1 MKAIQGNAICS
12 ARMAIQG
19 NPILLNLIRATAGLG
34 RRALGDAASKKA
46 FQLGMKL
53 VLILACFPWVCI
65 LIVMA
70 CLQLVCEDRALCK
83 SAAACMASAFK
94 SSGCSLP
101 IRMSSSFSQL
111 PTQSPAHLSVIIVD
125 PISRASVSSLH
136 QELAVLTAAD
146 ISRRTCVLCINANSF
161 HLHSFPL
168 SSLVALFASQSV
180 PYFACASS
188 SPTDMQH
195 AFSCVAAQFLPTIAP
210 HESSCS
216 QVTSSHPNSL
226 ASHCPLS
233 TPFSPVR
240 NPSPLPPFF
249 RPS

>member
-1 MKAIQGNAICS
+1 MLPQVFKS
-12 ARMAIQG
+12 
-19 NPILLNLIRATAGLG
+19 
-34 RRALGDAASKKA
+34 
-46 FQLGMKL
+46 GMKR
-53 VLILACFPWVCI
+53 VRILASTCIQECFPCVCI
-65 LIVMA
+65 LVVMA

-83 SAAACMASAFK
+83 SAAACMVSAFK

-101 IRMSSSFSQL
+101 IRMSSSFSQH

-136 QELAVLTAAD
+136 HELALLSPAD
-146 ISRRTCVLCINANSF
+146 ISRRTCALCINANSF

-168 SSLVALFASQSV
+168 SSLVHLFASQSV

-195 AFSCVAAQFLPTIAP
+195 AFSCIAAQFLPTIAP
-210 HESSCS
+210 HESPCS
-216 QVTSSHPNSL
+216 QVTPSHPSPL

-233 TPFSPVR
+233 LPFSPVR
-240 NPSPLPPFF
+240 DLSPFPRIFQAFISALFPTLIPKTTT
-249 RPS
+249 